1 VPALG
6 EGTVVDFAVLAAF
19 VPASLVIILSPGA
32 DTFLLLRYAIRG
44 GRSAGF
50 SAMLGILAGLSLIS
64 LLLISGIGLLVSQYP
79 LALDVLTLAGI
90 GVLVVL
96 AAISARAAFKLL
108 KDVSGPEGPA
118 TTDLAASFTAGE
130 PFRMSLIT
138 NVTNPK
144 VLIFYLAFFPQ
155 FLGTATS
162 VVWQL
167 SLLSVAF
174 LVVTVIWLVPLVF
187 AASAASA
194 FFQRPKVAIAMEIS
208 VAGVFLLLAV
218 LLAITASTTG

>member
-1 VPALG
+1 M
-6 EGTVVDFAVLAAF
+6 VDFAVLAAF

-32 DTFLLLRYAIRG
+32 DTLLLLRYAIRG

-50 SAMLGILAGLSLIS
+50 AAMLGILAGLGLIS
-64 LLLISGIGLLVSQYP
+64 LLLISGIGLLASQYP
-79 LALDVLTLAGI
+79 VALDVLTLAGI
-90 GVLVVL
+90 LVLLVL
-96 AAISARAAFKLL
+96 AFISARAALALL
-108 KDVSGPEGPA
+108 KRLPVSGGPEA
-118 TTDLAASFTAGE
+118 TELAPSFTAGE

-155 FLGTATS
+155 FLGSATS

-167 SLLSVAF
+167 TLLSVAF
-174 LVVTVIWLVPLVF
+174 LVVTVLWLVPLVF

-194 FFQRPKVAIAMEIS
+194 FFSRPRVAIAMEFS
-208 VAGVFLLLAV
+208 VAAVFLLLAIV
-218 LLAITASTTG
+218 LAMTA

>member
-1 VPALG
+1 M
-6 EGTVVDFAVLAAF
+6 VDFAVLAGF

-50 SAMLGILAGLSLIS
+50 GAMFGILAGLGIVS
-64 LLLISGIGLLVSQYP
+64 LLLISGIGLLVSRYP
-79 LALDVLTLAGI
+79 LALEVLTVAGI

-96 AAISARAAFKLL
+96 ALMSGRTALRLL
-108 KDVSGPEGPA
+108 KSLPESASGTPA
-118 TTDLAASFTAGE
+118 PIAASFPAGE

-167 SLLSVAF
+167 TLLSVAF
-174 LVVTVIWLVPLVF
+174 LVVTVLWLVPLVF

-194 FFQRPKVAIAMEIS
+194 FFSRPRVAIAMEFS

-218 LLAITASTTG
+218 VLAITT

>member
-1 VPALG
+1 M
-6 EGTVVDFAVLAAF
+6 VDFAVLAAF

-32 DTFLLLRYAIRG
+32 DTLLLLRYAIRG

-50 SAMLGILAGLSLIS
+50 AAMLGIFAGLGLIS
-64 LLLISGIGLLVSQYP
+64 LLLISGIGLLASQYP
-79 LALDVLTLAGI
+79 VALDVLTLAGI
-90 GVLVVL
+90 VVL
-96 AAISARAAFKLL
+96 LVLAFISAREALAHLKKLP
-108 KDVSGPEGPA
+108 VNGGPDA
-118 TTDLAASFTAGE
+118 TDLAPSFTAGD

-155 FLGTATS
+155 FLGSATS

-167 SLLSVAF
+167 TLLSLVF
-174 LVVTVIWLVPLVF
+174 LVVTVLWLVPLVI

-194 FFQRPKVAIAMEIS
+194 FFSRPRVAIAMELS
-208 VAGVFLLLAV
+208 VAAVFLLLAIV
-218 LLAITASTTG
+218 LAVTA

>member
-1 VPALG
+1 M
-6 EGTVVDFAVLAAF
+6 VDFAVLAAF

-32 DTFLLLRYAIRG
+32 DTLLLLRYSIRG

-50 SAMLGILAGLSLIS
+50 AAMLGILAGLGLIS
-64 LLLISGIGLLVSQYP
+64 LLLISGIGLLASQYP
-79 LALDVLTLAGI
+79 VALDVLTLAGI
-90 GVLVVL
+90 VVL
-96 AAISARAAFKLL
+96 LVLAFISARAALALL
-108 KDVSGPEGPA
+108 KKLPVSGGPDA
-118 TTDLAASFTAGE
+118 TDLAPSFTTGE

-155 FLGTATS
+155 FLGSATS

-167 SLLSVAF
+167 TLLSLVF
-174 LVVTVIWLVPLVF
+174 LVVTVLWLVPLVI

-194 FFQRPKVAIAMEIS
+194 FFSRPRVAIAMELS
-208 VAGVFLLLAV
+208 VAAVFLLLAIV
-218 LLAITASTTG
+218 LAVTA

>member
-1 VPALG
+1 M
-6 EGTVVDFAVLAAF
+6 VDFAVLAAF

-32 DTFLLLRYAIRG
+32 DTLLLLRYSIRG

-50 SAMLGILAGLSLIS
+50 AAMLGILAGLGLIS
-64 LLLISGIGLLVSQYP
+64 LLLISGIGLLASQYP
-79 LALDVLTLAGI
+79 VALDVLTLAGI
-90 GVLVVL
+90 VVL
-96 AAISARAAFKLL
+96 LVLAFISARAALALL
-108 KDVSGPEGPA
+108 KKLPVSGGPDA
-118 TTDLAASFTAGE
+118 TDLTPSFTAGE

-155 FLGTATS
+155 FLGSATS

-167 SLLSVAF
+167 TLLSVAF
-174 LVVTVIWLVPLVF
+174 LVVTVLWLVPLVF

-194 FFQRPKVAIAMEIS
+194 FFSRPRVAIAMEFS
-208 VAGVFLLLAV
+208 VAAVFLLLAIV
-218 LLAITASTTG
+218 LAVTA

>member
-1 VPALG
+1 M
-6 EGTVVDFAVLAAF
+6 VDFAVLAAF

-32 DTFLLLRYAIRG
+32 DTLLLLRYAIRG

-50 SAMLGILAGLSLIS
+50 AAMLGILAGLGLIS
-64 LLLISGIGLLVSQYP
+64 LLLISGIGLLAGQYP
-79 LALDVLTLAGI
+79 VALDVLTLAGI
-90 GVLVVL
+90 VVL
-96 AAISARAAFKLL
+96 LVLAFISARAALALL
-108 KDVSGPEGPA
+108 KKLPVSGGPDA
-118 TTDLAASFTAGE
+118 TDLAPSFTAGE

-155 FLGTATS
+155 FLGSATS

-167 SLLSVAF
+167 TLLSVAF
-174 LVVTVIWLVPLVF
+174 LVVTVLWLVPLVF

-194 FFQRPKVAIAMEIS
+194 FFTRPRVAIAMEFS
-208 VAGVFLLLAV
+208 VAAVFLLLAV
-218 LLAITASTTG
+218 VLAITA

>member
-1 VPALG
+1 MPALG
-6 EGTVVDFAVLAAF
+6 KGTVVDFAVLAAF

-50 SAMLGILAGLSLIS
+50 SAMVGILAGLSLIS

-79 LALDVLTLAGI
+79 LALDILTLAGI

-96 AAISARAAFKLL
+96 AGISARAAFRLL
-108 KDVSGPEGPA
+108 KDVSRPEGPA
-118 TTDLAASFTAGE
+118 TTDVAPSFRAGE

-167 SLLSVAF
+167 TLLSVAF
-174 LVVTVIWLVPLVF
+174 LAVTVIWLVPLVF

-194 FFQRPKVAIAMEIS
+194 FFSRPKIAIAMEFS

-218 LLAITASTTG
+218 LLAITA

>member
-1 VPALG
+1 M
-6 EGTVVDFAVLAAF
+6 VDFAVLAAF
-19 VPASLVIILSPGA
+19 IPASLVIILSPGA

-96 AAISARAAFKLL
+96 AAISSRAALRLL
-108 KDVSGPEGPA
+108 KTVAGTETPTTTDVSP
-118 TTDLAASFTAGE
+118 TFTAIE

-155 FLGTATS
+155 FLGSASS

-167 SLLSVAF
+167 SLLSLAF
-174 LVVTVIWLVPLVF
+174 LVVTVVWLVPLVF

-194 FFQRPKVAIAMEIS
+194 FFQRPKVAIAMEFS

-218 LLAITASTTG
+218 LLALTA

>member
-1 VPALG
+1 MRILPP
-6 EGTVVDFAVLAAF
+6 EF
-19 VPASLVIILSPGA
+19 VRALSPK
-32 DTFLLLRYAIRG
+32 
-44 GRSAGF
+44 
-50 SAMLGILAGLSLIS
+50 LINTHPS
-64 LLLISGIGLLVSQYP
+64 LLPNFPGARAVH
-79 LALDVLTLAGI
+79 D
-90 GVLVVL
+90 
-96 AAISARAAFKLL
+96 AISAGAAFRLL

-118 TTDLAASFTAGE
+118 PTDVAPSFAAGE

-155 FLGTATS
+155 FLGSATS

-194 FFQRPKVAIAMEIS
+194 FFSRPKIAIAMEFS

-218 LLAITASTTG
+218 LLAITA